1 MTFAAVFY
9 RRGGHFMVRINLKNK
24 HPGQAPRITALSAP
38 RLCIAIMT
46 AFTAAGVWACS
57 ASNFDFNP
65 PGPTVTPSGKKNEPQ
80 PLNPVDGGG
89 GNPKESEPLEPRR
102 VLSLQI
108 TGVQPDAWWN
118 NCLKIEMGE
127 KTFDIGCTKDKNVT
141 SNVVRIPIPDGVD
154 CPVIDL
160 RVETFRNTGDAC
172 RERAAQ
178 GLSCE
183 GPFETTAFA
192 TSRFSTAEGRPH
204 FVLSDGPAAGPGKLV
219 RAFFEDQDSQNIVE
233 AKDDPAKAEQ
243 LGIDF
248 NDAIFDLRTSGMP
261 FEIRGAPGT
270 KCQ

>member
-1 MTFAAVFY
+1 MF
-9 RRGGHFMVRINLKNK
+9 RINLKNDLLNETRRK
-24 HPGQAPRITALSAP
+24 TPLSAP
-38 RLCIAIMT
+38 RVSVAIMT
-46 AFTAAGVWACS
+46 AVTAAGVWACS
-57 ASNFDFNP
+57 SSNFDVTP

-80 PLNPVDGGG
+80 PLNPADGGS
-89 GNPKESEPLEPRR
+89 GNPRESEPQDPKR

-160 RVETFRNTGDAC
+160 KISTFRNTGDAC
-172 RERAAQ
+172 RERTAQ
-178 GLSCE
+178 GLACE
-183 GPFETTAFA
+183 GPFESEPFA
-192 TSRFSTAEGRPH
+192 TRSFSSAEGRPH
-204 FVLSDGPAAGPGKLV
+204 FVLSDGQAAGTLKVV
-219 RAFFEDQDSQNIVE
+219 RAFYEDQDAQSIRD

-248 NDAIFDLRTSGMP
+248 NDAIFDIKTGGLP